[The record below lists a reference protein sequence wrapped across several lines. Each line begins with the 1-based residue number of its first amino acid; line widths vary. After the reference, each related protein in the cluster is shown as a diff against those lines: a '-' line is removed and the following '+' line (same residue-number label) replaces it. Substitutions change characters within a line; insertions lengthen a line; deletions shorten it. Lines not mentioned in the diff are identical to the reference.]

1 MSNEANEAELKVVDD
16 FTVNAVHLVTQ
27 EGLSVDISN
36 LCLNFR
42 LYESIYS
49 KFVTADITLLD
60 SINLLKHYQ
69 ITGQEFIRIS
79 FQHGGLMDEL
89 TDTPT
94 IDKTF
99 RVYKLI
105 NVARPKETVQMYQI
119 KLCDPFMF
127 STKNTRVQKVLRGS
141 WSDMLYK
148 VLSKDLGLQEQKIEH
163 WEESKYNN
171 YQFIVPDWT
180 VNEFIDYVTSTASKG
195 EKSSYK
201 KSFFFYQTLMGGFNF
216 KSLDNMVNGILEKT
230 LGGTGKGEVVT
241 EQMTEF
247 PPLIFKPTSG
257 AGDEPTRE
265 HIRKIGRPQR
275 FDTLGATVGGAYASM
290 MHCYDPVRKL
300 QSLEYYDMQ
309 ETFDRASANHVSG
322 FPMIRTDSVLE
333 GGEKGLTTE
342 DPSSDGTTEGD
353 TPPPKSDNANAQL
366 PPNKQ
371 FESSIYCEYS
381 TNHDFDNSDDIGNDE
396 VFRGSKGSDG
406 KLERRAML
414 ELLQQQII
422 KVTIPIRSDLQVG
435 QVIQLLIPEP
445 EIMDEGSDTKDRVN
459 DNRYLLTDLCIV
471 GDVLSATGLCHL
483 ELVKESYAREISLD
497 DIKAMNVS
505 SSSTDNIG
513 T

>member
-1 MSNEANEAELKVVDD
+1 M
-16 FTVNAVHLVTQ
+16 
-27 EGLSVDISN
+27 I
-36 LCLNFR
+36 
-42 LYESIYS
+42 
-49 KFVTADITLLD
+49 
-60 SINLLKHYQ
+60 
-69 ITGQEFIRIS
+69 
-79 FQHGGLMDEL
+79 DEL

-195 EKSSYK
+195 EKSSYQ

-257 AGDEPTRE
+257 ASDEPTRE

-309 ETFDRASANHVSG
+309 RNF
-322 FPMIRTDSVLE
+322 
-333 GGEKGLTTE
+333 
-342 DPSSDGTTEGD
+342 
-353 TPPPKSDNANAQL
+353 
-366 PPNKQ
+366 
-371 FESSIYCEYS
+371 
-381 TNHDFDNSDDIGNDE
+381 
-396 VFRGSKGSDG
+396 
-406 KLERRAML
+406 
-414 ELLQQQII
+414 
-422 KVTIPIRSDLQVG
+422 
-435 QVIQLLIPEP
+435 
-445 EIMDEGSDTKDRVN
+445 
-459 DNRYLLTDLCIV
+459 
-471 GDVLSATGLCHL
+471 
-483 ELVKESYAREISLD
+483 
-497 DIKAMNVS
+497 
-505 SSSTDNIG
+505 
-513 T
+513 